1 MMGKLVERQVIASWY
16 KPEEKL
22 PPENWDTMLLTIAG
36 HGKNVQYDHAF
47 AIGGYDPENGWFL
60 EGPDEDKLTEF
71 TVHAWSDIEPYRG

>member
-1 MMGKLVERQVIASWY
+1 MGKLVERQVIASWY

-22 PPENWDTMLLTIAG
+22 PPEDWDMMLLTISG
-36 HGKNVQYDHAF
+36 HGKHVQYDHALV
-47 AIGGYDPENGWFL
+47 IGGYDPENGWFL